1 MKKVLNLALGSALG
15 LSTVLALT
23 SCGSVSASR
32 KSLDFKEYINVID
45 EDQFEDE
52 LEKVLDN
59 INVSKKSF
67 IYERYEYNTYDET
80 FNNNISTYLNYEYE
94 LFKLDFEND
103 IYSENAE
110 EVYESNSLDGESK
123 SESKIKT
130 QTQKEEDTYYEYDL
144 NSKSYSTKSYDSI
157 PDNFFKNFGGTYY
170 GDIDF
175 NFFDEDKYYKDGDV
189 FTITYK
195 IKDSKSTKDVYSD
208 LNAKVQFYKDGDSF
222 YGAYSLS
229 YRYTENYDSVTCVTN
244 YFSEG
249 FEKLELSDVTLKKL
263 SKDDY
268 KSLNISFSNS
278 RY

>member
-1 MKKVLNLALGSALG
+1 MKKVLNLALVSALG

-130 QTQKEEDTYYEYDL
+130 QTQKEEDIYYEYDL

-157 PDNFFKNFGGTYY
+157 PDDFFKKFGGTYY
-170 GDIDF
+170 ADYYF

-229 YRYTENYDSVTCVTN
+229 YRYTENYDSATCVTN

>member
-1 MKKVLNLALGSALG
+1 MKKVLNLALVSALG

-229 YRYTENYDSVTCVTN
+229 YRYTENYDSATCVTN

-268 KSLNISFSNS
+268 KLLNISFSNS